1 MNQLPNICMAI
12 SGKRRYKF
20 RFVFSYIFLLC
31 VSKEENLLSFLFVAV
46 FTAKLLFST
55 SESVVS
61 LTEFSCTISFN
72 EREISFD

>member
-12 SGKRRYKF
+12 SGKRRCSYKF
-20 RFVFSYIFLLC
+20 CLVFSYIFLLC

-72 EREISFD
+72 EREIL